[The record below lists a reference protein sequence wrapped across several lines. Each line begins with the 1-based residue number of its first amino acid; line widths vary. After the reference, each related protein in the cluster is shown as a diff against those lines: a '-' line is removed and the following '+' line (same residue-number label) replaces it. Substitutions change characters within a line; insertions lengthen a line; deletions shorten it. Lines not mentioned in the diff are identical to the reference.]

1 MLRISVQNHMSQ
13 FSDSKLLAEHNFFKN
28 LLSGVLFTGRSDGV
42 TGFQSF
48 PPTPLRDRGPSKW
61 QRLITG

>member
-28 LLSGVLFTGRSDGV
+28 LLSGVLFTGKSDGV

-48 PPTPLRDRGPSKW
+48 PPTPRVITEEIPS
-61 QRLITG
+61 